1 MRKIFLSLAALTI
14 AVAANAFQL
23 YLQNSD
29 LDKHITITSAVDNP
43 DVLGDG
49 KVAVAFD
56 TEKKMINVTLNN
68 ATLKGVNASEAFSF
82 NCDETFTTVVMT
94 LIGKNAIIGEGNY
107 TKPICVGGKSD
118 NSASASLLVLAEDPG
133 TASLEMSGKSII
145 AQLNYNATIIFGNL
159 FPDAY
164 PITITSTSSNQPV
177 FYGGGGS
184 SQEQQLMFL
193 ASDLDITASANNQLT
208 MGLELFVVG
217 GKIRTEGVSV
227 KDNNTLVKDDAP
239 YAGDL
244 KVVCPYAL
252 SVGSTSMYPD
262 EEFTPAELKA
272 GSISYDVTT
281 HTATL
286 DNVTIDGQLSVYSSY
301 TAAINL
307 KGVNKFTNTNSETD
321 ARILL
326 YGPQGAKLTG
336 EKGATLAINGNSVAD
351 AIATSY
357 DLDISG
363 FKKMTI
369 EAAKIGIKGTMELK
383 LSTAMN
389 IKSEE
394 AAISGFESLVLAT
407 SGMEW
412 SPAASYNTTKKA
424 LVDGD
429 DNVIKNVAL
438 TKPAAINQ
446 VVSGNAVSS
455 KFIRNGQLYILR
467 DGKTFTVTGQEVK

>member
-29 LDKHITITSAVDNP
+29 LDKHISISSAVDNP

-56 TEKKMINVTLNN
+56 AEKKTINVTLNN

-82 NCDETFTTVVMT
+82 QCDETFTTVVMT
-94 LIGKNAIIGEGNY
+94 LIGKNSLIGAGDY
-107 TKPICVGGKSD
+107 TKPIYVGGKSD

-159 FPDAY
+159 LPDAY

-184 SQEQQLMFL
+184 SQKQQLMFL

-208 MGLELFVVG
+208 MDLEYFAVG
-217 GKIRTEGVSV
+217 GKIRTEGVSI
-227 KDNNTLVKDDAP
+227 KDNTLVKDDAP

-286 DNVTIDGQLSVYSSY
+286 DNVTIDGQLSILSTY
-301 TAAINL
+301 TAVINL
-307 KGVNKFTNTNSETD
+307 KGANKFTNTNSKTD
-321 ARILL
+321 ARIQL

-351 AIATSY
+351 AIETSY
-357 DLDISG
+357 DLDISD

-369 EAAKIGIKGTMELK
+369 EAAKIGIKGTTELK
-383 LSTAMN
+383 LNTAMD

-446 VVSGNAVSS
+446 VVSGNAVSG
-455 KFIRNGQLYILR
+455 KVVRNGQLYILR